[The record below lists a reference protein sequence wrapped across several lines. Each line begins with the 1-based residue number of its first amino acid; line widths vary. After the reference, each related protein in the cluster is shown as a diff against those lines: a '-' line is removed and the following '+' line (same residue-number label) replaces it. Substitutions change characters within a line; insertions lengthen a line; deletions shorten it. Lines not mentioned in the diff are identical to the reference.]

1 MKKIKIIFIILLLN
15 QVKSQNCTSN
25 EKTLDDY
32 CCGRDPEFYIIPYQN
47 DEVHRMLYGNAFP
60 STYSDGNGFCKSK
73 YYDFIKLSSYSSI
86 LGDWMVVWEDDFN
99 YGVFDESFYRNSLP
113 WQNYD
118 EGFKNSVDDPSAIKL
133 NNGKLILQGYYDPDP
148 NKKYLYYGKNID
160 DPSTECYPCG
170 FRHFDY
176 VTGNIS
182 TKFMFPINVRYQASI
197 KAHDNA
203 ESIWSAFWLFGHHDP
218 SLPAC
223 PTLTLFPIIPLSPTI
238 QTIRYTEIDIFEIR
252 KNNESYYSENNP
264 NHTLFMT
271 YHNTKY
277 GDCGLRRH
285 EGVVRYTGTNLT
297 GGFHQYDLIWDHW
310 KIQWWLD
317 GNIIHSV
324 NKYYNMKNYWGES
337 LRKKN
342 FRRIPINSYND
353 LVNINGEKKVAFN
366 VHFPY
371 NNVPMRILFGFAP
384 NKIDNTN
391 TYLIHPNSVGPGYS
405 QQMDWLKVWVRA
417 DCNKTNNVGSLNYL
431 YKDNMEGYI
440 IETGR
445 IIKTNSGTNLV
456 LDWPSAYSAGWGITS
471 AIFAATEEIE
481 FNDGF
486 GVENGNLFAFPTY
499 CQTSWDSRMMN
510 ENNINDDLTT
520 MMDEEN
526 DPELKMDEI
535 NVMNNNMDLRIYPN
549 PSDGIIYIKDFS
561 SKINYVEIYDVFNKM
576 VYKSNVNEEIKIEL
590 NNIENGVYLMKFY
603 SNC

>member
-1 MKKIKIIFIILLLN
+1 
-15 QVKSQNCTSN
+15 VGGC
-25 EKTLDDY
+25 
-32 CCGRDPEFYIIPYQN
+32 CCGRDPEFFSTSYL
-47 DEVHRMLYGNAFP
+47 DKEVHKISLKNGIA
-60 STYSDGNGFCKSK
+60 YSDGNGFCRSDH
-73 YYDFIKLSSYSSI
+73 YDFIKNPSFSSVP
-86 LGDWMVVWEDDFN
+86 GDWMVVWEDDFN
-99 YGVFDESFYRNSLP
+99 YGVLDESFYRNSLP

-118 EGFKNSVDDPSAIKL
+118 GGFKNSVDDPSAIKF

-148 NKKYLYYGKNID
+148 NKKYLYYGKNLD

-218 SLPAC
+218 NLPPC
-223 PTLTLFPIIPLSPTI
+223 PTIYIPHPNHPNPIAIKT
-238 QTIRYTEIDIFEIR
+238 QRYTEIDIFEIR
-252 KNNESYYSENNP
+252 KAPGSKYSDEYP
-264 NHTLFMT
+264 NHTFFMT

-277 GDCGLRRH
+277 GTCQQYRRY
-285 EGVVRYTGTNLT
+285 ESLVRYTGTNLT

-310 KIQWWLD
+310 KIQWWLN

-324 NKYYNMKNYWGES
+324 NKFYNMKNYWGQN
-337 LRKKN
+337 LREKN
-342 FRRIPINSYND
+342 FRRIPINSYNNM
-353 LVNINGEKKVAFN
+353 VNINGEKKVAFN

-384 NKIDNTN
+384 NKIDTLN
-391 TYLIHPNSVGPGYS
+391 TYLIHPGSVGPNYS

-417 DCNKTNNVGSLNYL
+417 DCNKINNVGSLNYL

-445 IIKTNSGTNLV
+445 IIKTNSGTALV

-499 CQTSWDSRMMN
+499 CQTSWDHRMVEGS
-510 ENNINDDLTT
+510 ENIPVNDDLDKDDFTYT
-520 MMDEEN
+520 FEDNLSVNMDEET
-526 DPELKMDEI
+526 KKI
-535 NVMNNNMDLRIYPN
+535 NGYAGISVSPN
-549 PSDGIIYIKDFS
+549 PSDGTFYLEDVSERTDAI
-561 SKINYVEIYDVFNKM
+561 EIYDVYGKLVIKTEM
-576 VYKSNVNEEIKIEL
+576 KSKTKVEL
-590 NNIENGVYLMKFY
+590 NEFVNGVYIIKFF
-603 SNC
+603 SGNKLLDSRKVIINK